1 MQCHSGFTDG
11 EQPIVLS
18 MCGHSVETIRYCVS
32 QEKVSIHL
40 PVSRLLAG
48 INLVKNISGN
58 GKCYINI
65 ICFCVG
71 IMNHRTAVESLKY
84 LVNLSL
90 TDRKDDIS
98 VTGNL
103 PWSTKDTWLSLR
115 GCDMDKRKAKLSCF
129 TNFKQIQLSIEC
141 RVFLYSSLGNSCV
154 APE

>member
-71 IMNHRTAVESLKY
+71 VMNHRTAVESLKY
-84 LVNLSL
+84 LVNLSRQ
-90 TDRKDDIS
+90 TERMIY
-98 VTGNL
+98 
-103 PWSTKDTWLSLR
+103 LSLVTCPDQPR
-115 GCDMDKRKAKLSCF
+115 ILGYHWEDVTRTKERQNSVALQVLNRY
-129 TNFKQIQLSIEC
+129 NF
-141 RVFLYSSLGNSCV
+141 
-154 APE
+154 P